1 MDKVKVN
8 FAHISYPCCSLT
20 YIRNTHLEILGH
32 PNSFDSDF
40 HRKHLITFDYCWFR
54 RRDWDEQNLV
64 SIVLDEVDNWLKE
77 IVLKSLIQ
85 NKQKSPISGQV
96 RFK

>member
-1 MDKVKVN
+1 MGFGIRRSFEDKG
-8 FAHISYPCCSLT
+8 
-20 YIRNTHLEILGH
+20 LGAW
-32 PNSFDSDF
+32 N
-40 HRKHLITFDYCWFR
+40 R
-54 RRDWDEQNLV
+54 RRDWDEQKLV